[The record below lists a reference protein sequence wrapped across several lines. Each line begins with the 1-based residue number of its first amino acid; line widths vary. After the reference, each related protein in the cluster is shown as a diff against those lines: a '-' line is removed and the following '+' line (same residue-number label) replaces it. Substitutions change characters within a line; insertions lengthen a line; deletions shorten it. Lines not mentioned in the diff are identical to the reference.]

1 MNQERTGNFIA
12 EIRKQQNMTQRDLA
26 EKVGVSD
33 KTISKWE
40 TGKSMP
46 DMSYLSELCAA
57 LQINVN
63 ELLAGE
69 RIAVADYSVKAE
81 ETIMALMEETQK
93 TKKANWIQAIIGLVL
108 VVLAFLLMM
117 GITERGAKG
126 IFQYPMY
133 MIDLPSMILDLLFA
147 VGVLLLSGAKDKVAR
162 LSVLNRT
169 LIPIGVSI
177 TLVTAIIILATLDD
191 IAYLGPNLA
200 VAILSLLYVVIAK
213 IVVVILLER
222 SKTGDVAKK

>member
-1 MNQERTGNFIA
+1 
-12 EIRKQQNMTQRDLA
+12 
-26 EKVGVSD
+26 
-33 KTISKWE
+33 
-40 TGKSMP
+40 
-46 DMSYLSELCAA
+46 MSYLSELCAA

-69 RIAVADYSVKAE
+69 RISVADYSVKAE

-93 TKKANWIQAIIGLVL
+93 TKKAHWIQAIIGLVL
-108 VVLAFLLMM
+108 VVLAFILMM

-133 MIDLPSMILDLLFA
+133 MLDLPSMILDLLFA

>member
-1 MNQERTGNFIA
+1 MTLGEKISALRNQHEMSQG
-12 EIRKQQNMTQRDLA
+12 DLA
-26 EKVGVSD
+26 EKMNVSRQS
-33 KTISKWE
+33 ISKWE

-69 RIAVADYSVKAE
+69 RISVADYSVKAE

-162 LSVLNRT
+162 LSVLNQT

-222 SKTGDVAKK
+222 SKTGDVAKM